1 MLQKKEIANEVPI
14 DVNDIKLSVSQFI
27 ALKDSDVN
35 KDYQFGGRIGE
46 GGYGFVYS
54 ATHRK
59 THARRAIKA
68 MNLANLRKQN
78 PSADKKFL
86 EEVEILKTLSHPNI
100 LKLYEVYHDDTMMHI
115 VTELAIGGE
124 LFSYIERMESNISEK
139 TAAHYMK

>member
-1 MLQKKEIANEVPI
+1 
-14 DVNDIKLSVSQFI
+14 
-27 ALKDSDVN
+27 
-35 KDYQFGGRIGE
+35 
-46 GGYGFVYS
+46 
-54 ATHRK
+54 
-59 THARRAIKA
+59 
-68 MNLANLRKQN
+68 MNLVNLRRQN

-124 LFSYIERMESNISEK
+124 LFSYIERMESTISEK